1 MRYIV
6 SEYTV
11 TTSVLVISFFGDVYM
26 CVLALVLATVHV
38 SSRCIALL
46 VILSAVLVFG
56 TTVCV
61 RVCFSEDTHWVIV

>member
-6 SEYTV
+6 SGYTV

-38 SSRCIALL
+38 SSRCIDLL
-46 VILSAVLVFG
+46 GILSAVLEFV

-61 RVCFSEDTHWVIV
+61 RVCFSENTHWVIV